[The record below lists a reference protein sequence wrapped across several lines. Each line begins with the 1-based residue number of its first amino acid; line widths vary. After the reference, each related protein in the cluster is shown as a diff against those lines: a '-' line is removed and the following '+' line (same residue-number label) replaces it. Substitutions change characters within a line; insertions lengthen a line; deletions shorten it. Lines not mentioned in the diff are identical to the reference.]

1 MSMTPIVIN
10 FVSDP
15 LVGHLKPVCIASP
28 ARRRFHC
35 VPLRHRDRDLQPV
48 RGRAQRVEQ
57 EEGGREASQKEQR
70 QDCKTE
76 HTCFVFLLK
85 MSSSF

>member
-1 MSMTPIVIN
+1 MTPIVIN

-15 LVGHLKPVCIASP
+15 LVGHLEPVCIAPP
-28 ARRRFHC
+28 ARSLRC

-48 RGRAQRVEQ
+48 RGRAQRVQQ
-57 EEGGREASQKEQR
+57 EEGGGKTSQKEQR